1 LDFFKPI
8 WYENGMSTLR
18 ALRQAA
24 GLSQER
30 LADLAGTSQPQ
41 INKLETGQRKMT
53 VDWAVKLARPL
64 GVEPTSLLGLDAD
77 VVAME
82 PAAAPIS
89 RPPARRASPP
99 PLLRTPPTPTTS
111 GGVAEPMPVRAAAR
125 GGVDQEMFL
134 EDGPIDWVAKPD
146 YLKNA
151 RDPYAMYVV
160 GDSMMPRFR
169 PAQLLHVNPHKP
181 PAAGAGV
188 VVVKRSKAVLVKE
201 FVRRAPE
208 GVVLREYQ
216 PADREFT
223 VDNADL
229 DTIHTVVG
237 LQEP

>member
-1 LDFFKPI
+1 
-8 WYENGMSTLR
+8 MSTLR

-24 GLSQER
+24 GLSQEK
-30 LADLAGTSQPQ
+30 LAELAGTSQPQ

-77 VVAME
+77 AAAME
-82 PAAAPIS
+82 PAAAPAS

-99 PLLRTPPTPTTS
+99 TPAASYGGTIP
-111 GGVAEPMPVRAAAR
+111 GGVPEPMPVRAAAR

-160 GDSMMPRFR
+160 GESMMPRFR

-216 PADREFT
+216 PDDREFT

>member
-1 LDFFKPI
+1 MR
-8 WYENGMSTLR
+8 E
-18 ALRQAA
+18 LRQAA
-24 GLSQER
+24 GLSQEK
-30 LADLAGTSQPQ
+30 LAELAGTSQPQ

-64 GVEPTSLLGLDAD
+64 GVEPTVLLGLD
-77 VVAME
+77 
-82 PAAAPIS
+82 PASPSAGP
-89 RPPARRASPP
+89 RPRATPP
-99 PLLRTPPTPTTS
+99 PLLRALPASSLVP
-111 GGVAEPMPVRAAAR
+111 EPMPVRAAAR

-134 EDGPIDWVAKPD
+134 EDGPIDWIAKPD

-160 GDSMMPRFR
+160 GESMMPRFR

-208 GVVLREYQ
+208 GVVLREYR
-216 PADREFT
+216 PADREF
-223 VDNADL
+223 VVADEEL

>member
-1 LDFFKPI
+1 
-8 WYENGMSTLR
+8 MSTMR
-18 ALRQAA
+18 ELRQAA
-24 GLSQER
+24 GLSQEK
-30 LADLAGTSQPQ
+30 LAELAGTSQPQ

-64 GVEPTSLLGLDAD
+64 GVEPALLLGLDA
-77 VVAME
+77 A
-82 PAAAPIS
+82 PAPAPV
-89 RPPARRASPP
+89 RPRASSP
-99 PLLRTPPTPTTS
+99 PLLRAMPAANH
-111 GGVAEPMPVRAAAR
+111 VAEPMPVRAAAR

-160 GDSMMPRFR
+160 GESMMPRFR

-223 VDNADL
+223 VADEDL
-229 DTIHTVVG
+229 DTVHTVVG

>member
-1 LDFFKPI
+1 
-8 WYENGMSTLR
+8 MSTMR
-18 ALRQAA
+18 ELRQAA
-24 GLSQER
+24 GLSQEK
-30 LADLAGTSQPQ
+30 LAELAGTSQPQ

-64 GVEPTSLLGLDAD
+64 GVEPTVLLGLD
-77 VVAME
+77 
-82 PAAAPIS
+82 PAAPGDAA
-89 RPPARRASPP
+89 PPARLRTAPP
-99 PLLRTPPTPTTS
+99 PLLRQAPAS
-111 GGVAEPMPVRAAAR
+111 SSVVAEPMPVRAAAR

-160 GDSMMPRFR
+160 GESMMPRFR
-169 PAQLLHVNPHKP
+169 PTQLLHVNPHKP

-201 FVRRAPE
+201 FVRRAPD
-208 GVVLREYQ
+208 GIVLREYQ

-223 VDNADL
+223 VADGDL
-229 DTIHTVVG
+229 DTVHTVVG

>member
-1 LDFFKPI
+1 MR
-8 WYENGMSTLR
+8 E
-18 ALRQAA
+18 LRQAA
-24 GLSQER
+24 GLSQEK
-30 LADLAGTSQPQ
+30 LAELAGTSQPQ

-53 VDWAVKLARPL
+53 VDWAVKLAQPL
-64 GVEPTSLLGLDAD
+64 GVEPTVLLGLD
-77 VVAME
+77 
-82 PAAAPIS
+82 PA
-89 RPPARRASPP
+89 PPAPAPARPRGGPP
-99 PLLRTPPTPTTS
+99 PLLRPVPSPS
-111 GGVAEPMPVRAAAR
+111 LSSPAAVAEPMPVRAAAR

-160 GDSMMPRFR
+160 GESMMPRFR

-181 PAAGAGV
+181 PAAGSGV

-201 FVRRAPE
+201 FVRRVPD
-208 GVVLREYQ
+208 GIVLREYQ
-216 PADREFT
+216 PDDREFT
-223 VDNADL
+223 VADTEL

>member
-1 LDFFKPI
+1 MTTMR
-8 WYENGMSTLR
+8 E
-18 ALRQAA
+18 LRQAA
-24 GLSQER
+24 GLSQEK
-30 LADLAGTSQPQ
+30 LAELAGTSQPQ

-64 GVEPTSLLGLDAD
+64 GVEPALLLGLD
-77 VVAME
+77 V
-82 PAAAPIS
+82 PAVPTATP
-89 RPPARRASPP
+89 RPARPALA
-99 PLLRTPPTPTTS
+99 PLLRTAPVPQAQAAAS
-111 GGVAEPMPVRAAAR
+111 MPVRAAAR

-134 EDGPIDWVAKPD
+134 EDGPIDWITRPD

-181 PAAGAGV
+181 PAPGSGV
-188 VVVKRSKAVLVKE
+188 VVVKRNKAVLVKE
-201 FVRRAPE
+201 FVRRGTDA
-208 GVVLREYQ
+208 VILREYR

-223 VDNADL
+223 VALEDL
-229 DTIHTVVG
+229 DTLHTVVG

>member
-1 LDFFKPI
+1 
-8 WYENGMSTLR
+8 MSTLR
-18 ALRQAA
+18 ELRQAA
-24 GLSQER
+24 GLSQEK
-30 LADLAGTSQPQ
+30 LAELAGTSQPQ

-53 VDWAVKLARPL
+53 VDWAVKLAQSL
-64 GVEPTSLLGLDAD
+64 GVEPARLLGLEA
-77 VVAME
+77 VAPSAATAGSPRN
-82 PAAAPIS
+82 PAA
-89 RPPARRASPP
+89 PP
-99 PLLRTPPTPTTS
+99 PLLRRTGPNAPPPAYAPPAP
-111 GGVAEPMPVRAAAR
+111 VAEPMPVRAAAR

-134 EDGPIDWVAKPD
+134 EDGPIDWIAKPD

-160 GDSMMPRFR
+160 GESMMPRFR

-188 VVVKRSKAVLVKE
+188 VVVKRSRAVLVKE
-201 FVRRAPE
+201 FVRRGPD

-216 PADREFT
+216 PTAREFT
-223 VDNADL
+223 VANEDL